1 MSATELNQPL
11 VGERKPNKTYTYEII
26 QSLLFM
32 VAYSTG
38 LGILGSTYTF
48 EKFHIDS
55 LLADF
60 LVMIFVMV
68 TYTVSHHIIAY
79 CCRESSEKYNF
90 AEYLEDHFGKVA
102 ALVYDVLMTVH
113 NIVLLAYI
121 QFFVA
126 HFMVEGRG
134 AGNGDK
140 AYYFLAIVNI
150 PLIFVSL
157 STEFKKIRWFCVAL
171 LLCWVYIFIGR
182 LVEISTIC
190 TSEQYW
196 DEFPVASSHG
206 IDTWVIKLIGLQLYF
221 ASAFQSLPFIYKEAK
236 KQKIMSKVIN
246 LSAAIVPLIYLSVYI
261 FYTLDPASAATGP
274 SSPETSGNSTAN
286 TETETEP
293 AGPAGNG
300 TVALEAYQSCK
311 TQLTYEY
318 LTDYGRVLAGAC
330 AIIINVIPARFSL
343 AQLLSGND
351 AETMKKAS
359 SSDKLLSA
367 LLIMCSII
375 MSLFMFNTT
384 FWRVTVCLGVFLSCI
399 LGVFVPAIALLYS
412 KEYRKAVWPNKP
424 YTVETEN
431 KNKHHFITMQD
442 NKKKIFI
449 FAYLTWASIFGILGI
464 VSGFFIMTD
473 S

>member
-11 VGERKPNKTYTYEII
+11 VGEGKSHKTYTYEII

-48 EKFHIDS
+48 EKFQISS

-60 LVMIFVMV
+60 LVMIFVVV

-79 CCRESSEKYNF
+79 CCRESSEKFNF
-90 AEYLEDHFGKVA
+90 AEYLEDHFGKLA
-102 ALVYDVLMTVH
+102 AIVYDILMTVH

-126 HFMVEGRG
+126 HFMVEGG
-134 AGNGDK
+134 GQGQGKGDS

-171 LLCWVYIFIGR
+171 LLCWIYIFIGR
-182 LVEISTIC
+182 LVEISVIC
-190 TSEQYW
+190 KSEEYW
-196 DEFPVASSHG
+196 NEFPVASSLG
-206 IDTWVIKLIGLQLYF
+206 FDTWIIKLIGLQLYF

-246 LSAAIVPLIYLSVYI
+246 LSAIIVPLIYLSVYL
-261 FYTLDPASAATGP
+261 FYTMDPASAAVDGGNSTD
-274 SSPETSGNSTAN
+274 SGNST
-286 TETETEP
+286 EP
-293 AGPAGNG
+293 VPAEPVANG
-300 TVALEAYQSCK
+300 TLALAVESCK
-311 TQLTYEY
+311 KNLKYEY

-330 AIIINVIPARFSL
+330 AIIINVIPARFAF
-343 AQLLSGND
+343 AQLLAGND

-384 FWRVTVCLGVFLSCI
+384 FWRITVCLGVILSCI
-399 LGVFVPAIALLYS
+399 LGVFVPAIALLFS

-424 YTVETEN
+424 YTIETEN
-431 KNKHHFITMQD
+431 KNKHQFIKISED
-442 NKKKIFI
+442 KKKIFI

>member
-1 MSATELNQPL
+1 
-11 VGERKPNKTYTYEII
+11 
-26 QSLLFM
+26 M

-60 LVMIFVMV
+60 LVMIFVVV
-68 TYTVSHHIIAY
+68 TYTISHHIIAY

-90 AEYLEDHFGKVA
+90 AEYLEDHFGKLA
-102 ALVYDVLMTVH
+102 AMIYDVLMTIH

-157 STEFKKIRWFCVAL
+157 STEFKKIRWFCIAL
-171 LLCWVYIFIGR
+171 LLCWTYIFIGR
-182 LVEISTIC
+182 LVEVSVIC
-190 TSEQYW
+190 SSEEYW
-196 DEFPVASSHG
+196 NEFPVASSRG
-206 IDTWVIKLIGLQLYF
+206 FDTWIIKLIGLQLYF

-246 LSAAIVPLIYLSVYI
+246 LSAIIVPLIYLSVYV
-261 FYTLDPASAATGP
+261 FYTMDPASAGNGESNEEA
-274 SSPETSGNSTAN
+274 SGNST
-286 TETETEP
+286 EP
-293 AGPAGNG
+293 APAEPVEPAVNG
-300 TVALEAYQSCK
+300 TLALVAYQSCK
-311 TQLTYEY
+311 NNLTYEY

-330 AIIINVIPARFSL
+330 AIIINVIPARFAF

-399 LGVFVPAIALLYS
+399 LGVFVPAIALLFS
-412 KEYRKAVWPNKP
+412 KEYRKAVWPTKP
-424 YTVETEN
+424 YNIETEN
-431 KNKHHFITMQD
+431 KNKHQFIKISD
-442 NKKKIFI
+442 EKKKIFI